1 MKEEIRNII
10 CETALKYIGTP
21 YVYGAYLAKEE
32 KNPKGFDC
40 SSFVQFVFRT
50 AGMEIPRSSVMQAG
64 DKSAGE
70 VVYQDESSLLPGDL
84 IFVRGAQG
92 HYNDSLFD
100 GRAVY
105 IGHVLIYIGNG
116 EVVHAL
122 GGDIAKVIRERWC
135 DACERKGFQVAMV
148 KRY

>member
-1 MKEEIRNII
+1 MKEEVRNII
-10 CETALKYIGTP
+10 CETALKYIETP
-21 YVYGAYLAKEE
+21 YTYGAYLAKEE

-40 SSFVQFVFRT
+40 SSFVQFVFRA
-50 AGMEIPRSSVMQAG
+50 AGIEIPRSSVLQAG

-70 VVYQDESSLLPGDL
+70 VAYQDESSLLPGDL
-84 IFVRGAQG
+84 IFVRGTQG

-100 GRAVY
+100 GRPVY

-116 EVVHAL
+116 EVIHAL
-122 GGDIAKVIRERWC
+122 GGDVGKVIRERWC
-135 DACERKGFQVAMV
+135 DARERKGFQVAMV